1 MVTSEIARTI
11 MEQRRSRPFAS
22 IEELKSFSGMT
33 DEIFEKLSPFIAVRS
48 DTFRVDST
56 GRLDNSNMQ
65 KQILAIVDRSSP
77 PAKIKYWGEF

>member
-1 MVTSEIARTI
+1 
-11 MEQRRSRPFAS
+11 
-22 IEELKSFSGMT
+22 MT